1 MSARTIAG
9 RAALLLCGFLAAPC
23 WGTEETTDP
32 DFSLSIGLNFSR
44 GDFGTDAVI
53 EDTVIP
59 LGFTAVFERAA
70 FSIGVP
76 YLSVDTTSEGIT
88 TTESGLGD
96 ISASLTMFDVLYSD
110 ARGLALDV
118 TGAIKLGTA
127 DLETGLGTGEND
139 VSLYVD
145 GYKFFDQ
152 ATLFGSIGHRWRG
165 EPPGATLDDVLLAT
179 VGMTYLTGGD
189 SLIGATLD
197 YRESAIA
204 ELDDIRELQGFVV
217 LPLGEAW
224 DLELYAF
231 TGFTDSSPE
240 WGAGFTLAADL
251 RRLAFRR
258 DR

>member
-59 LGFTAVFERAA
+59 LGFTAVFERVA
-70 FSIGVP
+70 FSISIP
-76 YLSVDTTSEGIT
+76 YLSVDTASEGVT
-88 TTESGLGD
+88 TTESDLGD

-217 LPLGEAW
+217 FPLGETW
-224 DLELYAF
+224 DMELYAF

-251 RRLAFRR
+251 HRLAFRR